1 MKMKNDLCTS
11 NQIRYIHALVH
22 QRRHGARIEEWGDES
37 MTPQEFERY
46 LIPGYHY
53 SDLSQGEADILISC
67 LQSGME
73 YKDIVKKIHAE
84 LDARPEGT
92 TKINYQKY

>member
-1 MKMKNDLCTS
+1 MKNDLCTS

-22 QRRHGARIEEWGDES
+22 QRRHGSRIDEWDNES
-37 MTPQEFERY
+37 MTPQEFEKFI
-46 LIPGYHY
+46 LPGYHF

-73 YKDIVKKIHAE
+73 YQDILKKIHAE
-84 LDARPEGT
+84 LDARPDNAF
-92 TKINYQKY
+92 KINYQKF